1 MRDFFD
7 NNLSPSYA
15 RMLAALKVDAVA
27 LRDEFPANIKD
38 VPLLEQ
44 LAEREFDVFVSG
56 DTRICTR
63 PDEVEALRRSG
74 LTAIFFGPFWGRLKF
89 WPQAA
94 WLVARWEKI
103 AGFVEGVE
111 RGTAAEIKQNGKARV
126 FQL

>member
-1 MRDFFD
+1 
-7 NNLSPSYA
+7 
-15 RMLAALKVDAVA
+15 MLAALKVDAVA

-38 VPLLEQ
+38 VPLLER

-63 PDEVEALRRSG
+63 PDEVAALRRSG
-74 LTAIFFGPFWGRLKF
+74 LTAIFFGPFWAKLKF

-94 WLVARWEKI
+94 WLVSRWKTI
-103 AGFVEGVE
+103 DGFVEGVE